1 MVRGDKHMVLI
12 PINPTGQP
20 PALLPYICTNLDK
33 CTHNTYV
40 TEFEESDCCP
50 LKVIFS
56 LFQGPESQSH
66 IYSRFIQVK
75 HFNYFNWTLISKLF
89 LPHMQSH
96 NFSRFCAMIFTN
108 LDLHFSALVSWYIP
122 PKNLQFDGIISFPA
136 HHQFWFWVHKSL
148 FNEIDTF

>member
-12 PINPTGQP
+12 PINPTGSAPCPSSLHLHKSGQMYTQYVCHWIWRKQ
-20 PALLPYICTNLDK
+20 LLSSENDFL
-33 CTHNTYV
+33 
-40 TEFEESDCCP
+40 F
-50 LKVIFS
+50 
-56 LFQGPESQSH
+56 FQGPESQSH

-122 PKNLQFDGIISFPA
+122 PKNLQFDGIIFFPA
-136 HHQFWFWVHKSL
+136 HHQFWFWRHESFL
-148 FNEIDTF
+148 Q